1 MKFTQEQI
9 EAANSLNI
17 QVVAEKLKLP
27 IKRQGKIVYTHCLWH
42 ADGDTPN
49 LQLGGRDAFKS
60 QCHCYVCNKSWNV
73 VSLVMESEK
82 CSFQD
87 AMQFLCKEFGIEGV
101 EKVKSGKE
109 RYRMVEKGPPPNP
122 QSSKPSTQSPKPKS
136 LIYGTVDELRPRV
149 SLQNA
154 LAKCLLYRFPMDV
167 VARVTFDY
175 YLGVDYD
182 VCHYDHTLFPSIDWH
197 QRVHHVKAQGYVT
210 APSSPQFGHSTKG
223 DTYWVGQKLMEGK
236 DVDTDCLFGEHLLPR
251 YLDRPV
257 VLVESP
263 KNAVVGA
270 CQYPNLL
277 WLATGNKGM
286 LKRPLLEALRGRQV
300 IVMPDRDAAEEWAAK
315 IATMQDI
322 ATFQMSSFCD
332 CNTEADNKKMDI
344 ADLIL

>member
-1 MKFTQEQI
+1 MKYSQEI
-9 EAANSLNI
+9 INKANGLDI
-17 QVVAEKLKLP
+17 VEVAEKLGLP
-27 IKRQGKIVYTHCLWH
+27 LKRLGRIVYTECLWH
-42 ADGDTPN
+42 ADGKRPS

-60 QCHCYVCNKSWNV
+60 QCHCYVCQKSWNV

-82 CSFQD
+82 CSFQE
-87 AMQFLCKEFGIEGV
+87 AMEWICDQFIIHNAQCIIG
-101 EKVKSGKE
+101 
-109 RYRMVEKGPPPNP
+109 RPPPTP
-122 QSSKPSTQSPKPKS
+122 KPSTQSPKPKS
-136 LIYGTVDELRPRV
+136 QSPNPKPLIYGTVDELRPRV

-182 VCHYDHTLFPSIDWH
+182 VCHYDHTLFPSIDRH